1 MEGETCCWPRLPVVP
16 VTLPGCPELGGCAQG
31 APAAV
36 EVTEGAACGGNPGV
50 PGMWPACTAVLAPAL
65 QAWGGGGRGSS
76 GSADLG
82 AALVA
87 PQAWGGGESEGG
99 FGGSAGL
106 GGAVCLWEEHPHPIP
121 MSLLLCCSG
130 TFCVTVGNGHLLS
143 SRSH

>member
-16 VTLPGCPELGGCAQG
+16 VTLPGCPELEGCAQG

-36 EVTEGAACGGNPGV
+36 EVTEGAACGSNPGV

-65 QAWGGGGRGSS
+65 QAWGGGGRGS
-76 GSADLG
+76 
-82 AALVA
+82 
-87 PQAWGGGESEGG
+87 
-99 FGGSAGL
+99 GGSAGL
-106 GGAVCLWEEHPHPIP
+106 GGAGCLWEEHPHPIP